1 MDIYWIFSSGI
12 FAENEILRRPCP
24 QDIQEKCKQY
34 IEREIKEWEESL
46 NKEDDDI
53 NEQNEDQNQ
62 AEEQQGTQ
70 EKHCLKWQLLK
81 ILYLQCTVLSERF
94 VRLIGNTARAIN
106 VNVLDISHAP
116 LVLRQYNDSN
126 KDIDDIIKVLV
137 DELAKDTIGRDD
149 NARNICRA
157 FLETL
162 KQVNHL

>member
-149 NARNICRA
+149 NAQNICRA
-157 FLETL
+157 FLDTL